1 MVLRPHQVVATPRP
15 TVFLF
20 AVAADVTIDSP
31 TYNAATDP
39 LRREGWLIVSMDPPA
54 HGEDARAGESPDLT
68 GWAQRVAAGQ
78 PLVEPFVTNVS
89 RAIDS
94 LIATKQSDPTAIFA
108 VGISRGGFLALHLAA
123 VDHRVRGVVAM
134 MPVTDL
140 RALLEFRNVVAP
152 ERYLLTSVAGQLSRT
167 PLYVRIAEQDGRVST
182 EACQQFVNTVEQ
194 AGGTVDFHMHQSREH
209 TMPDRWG
216 SSAAQWLRSLR

>member
-1 MVLRPHQVVATPRP
+1 
-15 TVFLF
+15 
-20 AVAADVTIDSP
+20 
-31 TYNAATDP
+31 
-39 LRREGWLIVSMDPPA
+39 
-54 HGEDARAGESPDLT
+54 
-68 GWAQRVAAGQ
+68 
-78 PLVEPFVTNVS
+78 VTNVS
-89 RAIDS
+89 RAIDF